1 MGLIGDR
8 KSKKQ
13 KEKEKEIEK
22 LKISQNKSKSPLK
35 KGLVAPVGGMMRYP
49 AGYYTTPAPHSSWAH
64 HAHPGQP
71 KQQANL
77 NPRYQTWVA
86 PRKQPHLNQLR
97 VDPEIVFTKQER
109 IGKGS
114 FGEVF
119 KGIDNRTQ
127 QVVAIKIID
136 LEEAEDEIEDIQQ
149 EIMVLSQCDSP
160 FVTKYFGSFLK
171 GTKLWIIM
179 EYLGGGSALD
189 LMKAGSLEEMHIS
202 IILREVLKGL
212 EYLHMERKLH
222 RDIKAA
228 NVLLSD
234 MGDVKL
240 ADFGVAG
247 QLTNTTSKRN
257 TFVGTPFWMAPEVI
271 KQSAY
276 DAKADVW
283 SLGITAIEL
292 AKGEPPNSDLHPMRV
307 LFLIPKNNP
316 PQLTGNFSKQF
327 KEFVETCLNKDPEN
341 RPSAKELMRHPF
353 IKKAKKNSYLMDLI
367 DRHRK
372 WKLTRGDESESDSG
386 GESGSEATE
395 DSDTDW
401 IMTVKGNPLE
411 MMRGMEGV
419 GSDPIS
425 PPSYDSLG
433 YSEPVNSVNNKVSNG
448 LAVKE
453 DRSKSPNSDPWVG
466 SPTKEGRGGSPSKE
480 VRGRS
485 PPKEVRGRS
494 PQKEIISSSI
504 SPSKSDS
511 SIVNSVEKKRES
523 RSLEQLNVAVEN
535 RAREEEARRNA
546 ENERR
551 REIENERRRE
561 DEKERRREDEKER
574 RREDEKERRREDEK
588 ERRRLDEERKRKEE
602 RRKSGSG
609 YREKSPNKHL
619 KEKENKEEKRK
630 DKAERGRKSDE
641 GRRDDRRTSLSIL
654 HNTVNP
660 LLSELQR
667 RHGLGRESRHSDAV
681 DELKNAFEIAE
692 RSSPGI
698 TNRFVEDILRK
709 LQPSL
714 SDSRVHHALENLS
727 R

>member
-1 MGLIGDR
+1 MAFT
-8 KSKKQ
+8 SP
-13 KEKEKEIEK
+13 EK
-22 LKISQNKSKSPLK
+22 
-35 KGLVAPVGGMMRYP
+35 
-49 AGYYTTPAPHSSWAH
+49 
-64 HAHPGQP
+64 
-71 KQQANL
+71 
-77 NPRYQTWVA
+77 
-86 PRKQPHLNQLR
+86 
-97 VDPEIVFTKQER
+97 VDPEVVFTKQER

-160 FVTKYFGSFLK
+160 FVTKYFGSYLK

-189 LMKAGSLEEMHIS
+189 LMKAGSLEEVHIS

-212 EYLHMERKLH
+212 EYLHLERKLH

-316 PQLTGNFSKQF
+316 PQLTGNFSRHF

-353 IKKAKKNSYLMDLI
+353 IKKAKKNHVLMDLI

-372 WKLTRGDESESDSG
+372 WRLTRGNETDSDSG
-386 GESGSEATE
+386 GESGGEQTE

-401 IMTVKGNPLE
+401 IMTVKGNPAE
-411 MMRGMEGV
+411 MTWSEGPT
-419 GSDPIS
+419 STTS

-433 YSEPVNSVNNKVSNG
+433 YSTPVNSVNNKVTNG
-448 LAVKE
+448 MAVMNVE
-453 DRSKSPNSDPWVG
+453 DQDDRSTSPNHRSRSPLKETRARSPQKEIVPSSNAR
-466 SPTKEGRGGSPSKE
+466 SPTKELA
-480 VRGRS
+480 RS
-485 PPKEVRGRS
+485 PPKEIVPSSRARS
-494 PQKEIISSSI
+494 PQKEIIPSSGMSN
-504 SPSKSDS
+504 SKSDS

-523 RSLEQLNVAVEN
+523 RSLEQLNATVEA
-535 RAREEEARRNA
+535 RAREEEARINK

-551 REIENERRRE
+551 RDLEDRRRAE
-561 DEKERRREDEKER
+561 DD
-574 RREDEKERRREDEK
+574 
-588 ERRRLDEERKRKEE
+588 RKRKEE
-602 RRKSGSG
+602 RRKS
-609 YREKSPNKHL
+609 YARDKEDKHA
-619 KEKENKEEKRK
+619 KEKENREEKRREK
-630 DKAERGRKSDE
+630 GERSRRSEEGERRRSDEGERGRRSE
-641 GRRDDRRTSLSIL
+641 GREERRNSVLS
-654 HNTVNP
+654 NTVNP

-667 RHGLGRESRHSDAV
+667 RHGLGRDSRHGDAV
-681 DELKNAFEIAE
+681 EELKNAFEIAE

-698 TNRFVEDILRK
+698 TNRLVEDILRK
-709 LQPSL
+709 LQPNL
-714 SDSRVHHALENLS
+714 SDSRLSQALDNLS

>member
-1 MGLIGDR
+1 MAFPCN
-8 KSKKQ
+8 KK
-13 KEKEKEIEK
+13 
-22 LKISQNKSKSPLK
+22 
-35 KGLVAPVGGMMRYP
+35 
-49 AGYYTTPAPHSSWAH
+49 
-64 HAHPGQP
+64 
-71 KQQANL
+71 
-77 NPRYQTWVA
+77 
-86 PRKQPHLNQLR
+86 
-97 VDPEIVFTKQER
+97 VDPEVVFTKQER

-119 KGIDNRTQ
+119 KGIDNRSQ

-160 FVTKYFGSFLK
+160 YVTKYYGSYLK

-189 LMKAGSLEEMHIS
+189 LMKAGSLEEVHIS

-212 EYLHMERKLH
+212 EYLHTERKLH

-271 KQSAY
+271 KQAAY

-316 PQLTGNFSKQF
+316 PQLTGNFSRNF

-341 RPSAKELMRHPF
+341 RPSAKELMKHPF
-353 IKKAKKNSYLMDLI
+353 IKKAKKNAYLMDLI

-372 WKLTRGDESESDSG
+372 WKLTRGEESDSDSG
-386 GESGSEATE
+386 GESGGETT
-395 DSDTDW
+395 DDTDTDW
-401 IMTVKGNPLE
+401 IMTVKGNPMESSWLE
-411 MMRGMEGV
+411 VSPTSASATTGTTTTNSTTASNTAVTASE
-419 GSDPIS
+419 

-433 YSEPVNSVNNKVSNG
+433 YSEPVNSVINKVTNG
-448 LAVKE
+448 VAVT
-453 DRSKSPNSDPWVG
+453 DDLMSRSSPGGEGHGGG
-466 SPTKEGRGGSPSKE
+466 SPPKETGRGGSPAKE
-480 VRGRS
+480 VRGTS
-485 PPKEVRGRS
+485 PSKELRGRS
-494 PQKEIISSSI
+494 PQKEIIPSSL
-504 SPSKSDS
+504 PQSKSDPTA
-511 SIVNSVEKKRES
+511 VNLAEKRRES
-523 RSLEQLNVAVEN
+523 RSMEQLNTTVEA
-535 RAREEEARRNA
+535 RAREEEARRNL

-551 REIENERRRE
+551 RDEEKDRRRLE
-561 DEKERRREDEKER
+561 EKERRREEDKER
-574 RREDEKERRREDEK
+574 RRA
-588 ERRRLDEERKRKEE
+588 DEERKRKEE
-602 RRKSGSG
+602 RRKSG
-609 YREKSPNKHL
+609 YREKSPSKHM
-619 KEKENKEEKRK
+619 KEKENKEEKRREK
-630 DKAERGRKSDE
+630 GEARSRDS
-641 GRRDDRRTSLSIL
+641 DDRRTSTSIL

-660 LLSELQR
+660 TLSELQR
-667 RHGLGRESRHSDAV
+667 RYGLGRERRHSDAV
-681 DELKNAFEIAE
+681 EELKNAFEIAE

-698 TNRFVEDILRK
+698 TNRLAEEVLRK
-709 LQPSL
+709 LQPNL
-714 SDSRVHHALENLS
+714 SESRLQCALDNLS

>member
-1 MGLIGDR
+1 M
-8 KSKKQ
+8 
-13 KEKEKEIEK
+13 
-22 LKISQNKSKSPLK
+22 N
-35 KGLVAPVGGMMRYP
+35 
-49 AGYYTTPAPHSSWAH
+49 SSY
-64 HAHPGQP
+64 GQINSW
-71 KQQANL
+71 K
-77 NPRYQTWVA
+77 
-86 PRKQPHLNQLR
+86 

-160 FVTKYFGSFLK
+160 YVTKYFGSYLK

-189 LMKAGSLEEMHIS
+189 LMKAGSLDENAIS

-212 EYLHMERKLH
+212 DYLHSEKKLH

-327 KEFVETCLNKDPEN
+327 KEFVEACLNKDPEN
-341 RPSAKELMRHPF
+341 RPSAKELMRHPY
-353 IKKAKKNSYLMDLI
+353 IKKAKKNSHLMDLI
-367 DRHRK
+367 DRYKK
-372 WKLTRGDESESDSG
+372 WRLTRGDESETDSG
-386 GESGSEATE
+386 GESGGDNTE
-395 DSDTDW
+395 DGSDTDW
-401 IMTVKGNPLE
+401 NMTVKG
-411 MMRGMEGV
+411 
-419 GSDPIS
+419 
-425 PPSYDSLG
+425 PPSVYTGTDSIG
-433 YSEPVNSVNNKVSNG
+433 YSEPINSVNVNSERVSNG
-448 LAVKE
+448 DMSRETSVTSS
-453 DRSKSPNSDPWVG
+453 DRSS
-466 SPTKEGRGGSPSKE
+466 RSPSKD
-480 VRGRS
+480 VRA
-485 PPKEVRGRS
+485 
-494 PQKEIISSSI
+494 I
-504 SPSKSDS
+504 SPEKHIIPTGLSPAKSEQQIAS
-511 SIVNSVEKKRES
+511 SFEKKRES
-523 RSLEQLNVAVEN
+523 RSMDNLNTAIEI
-535 RAREEEARRNA
+535 RAREEERKREEERRNNE

-551 REIENERRRE
+551 RKEDERRRKE
-561 DEKERRREDEKER
+561 EERRK
-574 RREDEKERRREDEK
+574 
-588 ERRRLDEERKRKEE
+588 LEERKQKEE
-602 RRKSGSG
+602 RRKSGVRDS
-609 YREKSPNKHL
+609 REKSPPKPIKNP
-619 KEKENKEEKRK
+619 EIK
-630 DKAERGRKSDE
+630 DERRRDSKGS
-641 GRRDDRRTSLSIL
+641 GRRSQEEPGRRSGSQVATI
-654 HNTVNP
+654 NP
-660 LLSELQR
+660 LLSELAR
-667 RHGLGRESRHSDAV
+667 KHGAGGRESRHTDV
-681 DELKNAFEIAE
+681 VEELKNAFEVAE
-692 RSSPGI
+692 RNSPGI
-698 TNRFVEDILRK
+698 TNRLIEQILVK
-709 LQPSL
+709 LQPGL
-714 SDSRVHHALENLS
+714 GDSRLSSAMDNLS
-727 R
+727 L

>member
-1 MGLIGDR
+1 MNIGHGLKD
-8 KSKKQ
+8 
-13 KEKEKEIEK
+13 
-22 LKISQNKSKSPLK
+22 
-35 KGLVAPVGGMMRYP
+35 
-49 AGYYTTPAPHSSWAH
+49 SW
-64 HAHPGQP
+64 
-71 KQQANL
+71 K
-77 NPRYQTWVA
+77 
-86 PRKQPHLNQLR
+86 
-97 VDPEIVFTKQER
+97 VDPEVVFTKQER

-160 FVTKYFGSFLK
+160 YVTKYFGSYLK

-189 LMKAGSLEEMHIS
+189 LMKAGSLDETAIS

-212 EYLHMERKLH
+212 EYLHTEKKLH

-234 MGDVKL
+234 IGDVKL

-327 KEFVETCLNKDPEN
+327 KEFVEACLNKDPEN
-341 RPSAKELMRHPF
+341 RPSAKELMRHTF
-353 IKKAKKNSYLMDLI
+353 IRKAKKNSYLMDLI
-367 DRHRK
+367 DRYKK
-372 WKLTRGDESESDSG
+372 WRLTRGDDSETDSG
-386 GESGSEATE
+386 GESGGDNGGE

-401 IMTVKGNPLE
+401 NMTVKGAP
-411 MMRGMEGV
+411 
-419 GSDPIS
+419 
-425 PPSYDSLG
+425 PPSYTDSLG
-433 YSEPVNSVNNKVSNG
+433 YSQPINSVASSDRISNG
-448 LAVKE
+448 DSISLDISPPRGE
-453 DRSKSPNSDPWVG
+453 RSSRS
-466 SPTKEGRGGSPSKE
+466 
-480 VRGRS
+480 RS
-485 PPKEVRGRS
+485 PEKQIVPSGLS
-494 PQKEIISSSI
+494 PA
-504 SPSKSDS
+504 KSEQQ
-511 SIVNSVEKKRES
+511 IANSMEMKRES
-523 RSLEQLNVAVEN
+523 RSMDNLNTAVEN
-535 RAREEEARRNA
+535 RAKEEERKREEERRRDEERRHNE

-551 REIENERRRE
+551 RRKEE
-561 DEKERRREDEKER
+561 EKRKG
-574 RREDEKERRREDEK
+574 
-588 ERRRLDEERKRKEE
+588 EERKVKEE
-602 RRKSGSG
+602 RRKSGARDS
-609 YREKSPNKHL
+609 RERSPSKQVKSSEPR
-619 KEKENKEEKRK
+619 EERRRDSKG
-630 DKAERGRKSDE
+630 ERP
-641 GRRDDRRTSLSIL
+641 GRRQNSQLATI
-654 HNTVNP
+654 NP
-660 LLSELQR
+660 LLSELAR
-667 RHGLGRESRHSDAV
+667 KHGASGRESRHSDPV
-681 DELKNAFEIAE
+681 EELKNAFELAE

-698 TNRFVEDILRK
+698 TNRLMEQILLK
-709 LQPSL
+709 LQPNMSEGRL
-714 SDSRVHHALENLS
+714 NGAMDNLS
-727 R
+727 I

>member
-1 MGLIGDR
+1 MGKDEHSLDI
-8 KSKKQ
+8 KK
-13 KEKEKEIEK
+13 
-22 LKISQNKSKSPLK
+22 
-35 KGLVAPVGGMMRYP
+35 
-49 AGYYTTPAPHSSWAH
+49 
-64 HAHPGQP
+64 
-71 KQQANL
+71 
-77 NPRYQTWVA
+77 
-86 PRKQPHLNQLR
+86 

-160 FVTKYFGSFLK
+160 FVTKYFGSYLK

-189 LMKAGSLEEMHIS
+189 LMKAGSLDEMHIS

-212 EYLHMERKLH
+212 DYLHTERKLH

-316 PQLTGNFSKQF
+316 PQLTGSFSKQF
-327 KEFVETCLNKDPEN
+327 KEFVENCLNKDPEN

-353 IKKAKKNSYLMDLI
+353 IKKAKKNSYLIDLI
-367 DRHRK
+367 DRHKK
-372 WKLTRGDESESDSG
+372 WKLTHTGDSDSDSG
-386 GESGSEATE
+386 GESGGEGAGDG

-401 IMTVKGNPLE
+401 NMTVKGP
-411 MMRGMEGV
+411 
-419 GSDPIS
+419 P
-425 PPSYDSLG
+425 PPSSYTDSIG
-433 YSEPVNSVNNKVSNG
+433 YSEPVNSVLHSNINT
-448 LAVKE
+448 
-453 DRSKSPNSDPWVG
+453 NSVM
-466 SPTKEGRGGSPSKE
+466 ENGGSE
-480 VRGRS
+480 ERMDRES
-485 PPKEVRGRS
+485 PPKEQGRARS
-494 PQKEIISSSI
+494 PVKEPVRRQSPEKQINNSSYTQQN
-504 SPSKSDS
+504 SDFHMN
-511 SIVNSVEKKRES
+511 NSDKRES
-523 RSLEQLNVAVEN
+523 RSLEHLNTAVEN
-535 RAREEEARRNA
+535 RAKEEERRREEEKRREEERRNNE

-551 REIENERRRE
+551 REEDRRKTEAEERHRRQVQQQQQEAERRQ
-561 DEKERRREDEKER
+561 
-574 RREDEKERRREDEK
+574 
-588 ERRRLDEERKRKEE
+588 KEE
-602 RRKSGSG
+602 RRKSGGDRDRQRQKEEASQI
-609 YREKSPNKHL
+609 RDKSPSKQMKNSL
-619 KEKENKEEKRK
+619 ESR
-630 DKAERGRKSDE
+630 ERRQE
-641 GRRDDRRTSLSIL
+641 GKGQQERQRHRGEVERQRNNSI
-654 HNTVNP
+654 HQATINP
-660 LLSELQR
+660 LLSELAR
-667 RHGLGRESRHSDAV
+667 KHGAGLESRHTDAV
-681 DELKNAFEIAE
+681 EELKNAFELAE

-698 TNRFVEDILRK
+698 TSRLVEQVLSK
-709 LQPSL
+709 LQPGLSEGRLSL
-714 SDSRVHHALENLS
+714 ALDNLS

>member
-1 MGLIGDR
+1 MAFT
-8 KSKKQ
+8 SP
-13 KEKEKEIEK
+13 EK
-22 LKISQNKSKSPLK
+22 
-35 KGLVAPVGGMMRYP
+35 
-49 AGYYTTPAPHSSWAH
+49 
-64 HAHPGQP
+64 
-71 KQQANL
+71 
-77 NPRYQTWVA
+77 
-86 PRKQPHLNQLR
+86 
-97 VDPEIVFTKQER
+97 VDPEVVFTKQER

-160 FVTKYFGSFLK
+160 FVTKYFGSYLK

-189 LMKAGSLEEMHIS
+189 LMKAGSLEEVHIS

-212 EYLHMERKLH
+212 EYLHLERKLH

-316 PQLTGNFSKQF
+316 PQLTGNFSRHF

-353 IKKAKKNSYLMDLI
+353 IKKAKKNHVLMDLI

-372 WKLTRGDESESDSG
+372 WRLTRGNETDSDSG
-386 GESGSEATE
+386 GESGGEQTE

-401 IMTVKGNPLE
+401 IMTVKGNPAE
-411 MMRGMEGV
+411 MTWSEGPT
-419 GSDPIS
+419 STTS

-433 YSEPVNSVNNKVSNG
+433 YSTPVNSVNNKVTNG
-448 LAVKE
+448 MAVMNVE
-453 DRSKSPNSDPWVG
+453 DQDDRSTSPNHRSRSPLKETRARSPQKEIVPSSNAR
-466 SPTKEGRGGSPSKE
+466 SPTKEIA
-480 VRGRS
+480 RS
-485 PPKEVRGRS
+485 PPKEIVPSSRARS
-494 PQKEIISSSI
+494 PQKEIIPSSGMSN
-504 SPSKSDS
+504 SKSDS

-523 RSLEQLNVAVEN
+523 RSLEQLNATVEA
-535 RAREEEARRNA
+535 RAREEEARINK

-551 REIENERRRE
+551 RDLEDRRRAE
-561 DEKERRREDEKER
+561 DD
-574 RREDEKERRREDEK
+574 
-588 ERRRLDEERKRKEE
+588 RKRKEE
-602 RRKSGSG
+602 RRKS
-609 YREKSPNKHL
+609 YARDKEDKHA
-619 KEKENKEEKRK
+619 KEKENREEKRREK
-630 DKAERGRKSDE
+630 GERSRRSEEGERRRSDEGERGRRSE
-641 GRRDDRRTSLSIL
+641 GREERRNSVLS
-654 HNTVNP
+654 NTVNP

-667 RHGLGRESRHSDAV
+667 RHGLGRDSRHGDAV
-681 DELKNAFEIAE
+681 EELKNAFEIAE

-698 TNRFVEDILRK
+698 TNRLVEDILRK
-709 LQPSL
+709 LQPNL
-714 SDSRVHHALENLS
+714 SDSRLSQALDNLS

>member
-1 MGLIGDR
+1 MLIT
-8 KSKKQ
+8 
-13 KEKEKEIEK
+13 E
-22 LKISQNKSKSPLK
+22 QNKIYSPQSADMQSK
-35 KGLVAPVGGMMRYP
+35 AAAANQREMR
-49 AGYYTTPAPHSSWAH
+49 
-64 HAHPGQP
+64 
-71 KQQANL
+71 
-77 NPRYQTWVA
+77 
-86 PRKQPHLNQLR
+86 RK

-160 FVTKYFGSFLK
+160 FVTKYFGSYLK

-189 LMKAGSLEEMHIS
+189 LMKAGSLDEIHIS
-202 IILREVLKGL
+202 IILREVIKGL
-212 EYLHMERKLH
+212 EYLHQERKLH

-353 IKKAKKNSYLMDLI
+353 IKKAKKNNHLMDLI
-367 DRHRK
+367 DRYRK
-372 WKLTRGDESESDSG
+372 WKLTRGDESDTDSG
-386 GESGSEATE
+386 GESGGEAGGD

-401 IMTVKGNPLE
+401 NMTVKGLPTQ
-411 MMRGMEGV
+411 
-419 GSDPIS
+419 
-425 PPSYDSLG
+425 SYNDSLG
-433 YSEPVNSVNNKVSNG
+433 YSDPINSVSDIISNG
-448 LAVKE
+448 V
-453 DRSKSPNSDPWVG
+453 SDVSLG
-466 SPTKEGRGGSPSKE
+466 
-480 VRGRS
+480 
-485 PPKEVRGRS
+485 
-494 PQKEIISSSI
+494 SI
-504 SPSKSDS
+504 SPVKDVSRDISPVKEVQDREDHRARSPIKEVSRARSPEKQIIPTGLSPAKSES
-511 SIVNSVEKKRES
+511 QIANSVEKKRES
-523 RSLEQLNVAVEN
+523 RSLEHLNTAVEN
-535 RAREEEARRNA
+535 RAKEEERRREEEKRRDEERRNNE

-551 REIENERRRE
+551 RKEEERRRN
-561 DEKERRREDEKER
+561 DEERRRVEEER
-574 RREDEKERRREDEK
+574 RKI
-588 ERRRLDEERKRKEE
+588 EERKQKDE
-602 RRKSGSG
+602 RRKSGVRDA
-609 YREKSPNKHL
+609 REKSPSKQV
-619 KEKENKEEKRK
+619 KAQENKEEKRRDSK
-630 DKAERGRKSDE
+630 GGKKSADE
-641 GRRDDRRTSLSIL
+641 GRRSNVHHATI
-654 HNTVNP
+654 NP
-660 LLSELQR
+660 LLSELAR
-667 RHGLGRESRHSDAV
+667 KHGAGRESRHTDAV
-681 DELKNAFEIAE
+681 EELKNAFELAE

-698 TNRFVEDILRK
+698 TNRLVEQVLSK
-709 LQPSL
+709 LQPGL
-714 SDSRVHHALENLS
+714 SDGRLSSAMDNLS